1 MIADLS
7 ANLCEKRASDGWTI
21 EHAQAFLALAA
32 GKKIRRIY
40 RRKPA
45 PSLKHKHAG

>member
-1 MIADLS
+1 MIADLC
-7 ANLCEKRASDGWTI
+7 ANLCEKRASDAWTI
-21 EHAQAFLALAA
+21 EHAQAFLAHAA

-45 PSLKHKHAG
+45 RVKPLR